1 MANER
6 KPLTLTKD
14 NFSEKVL
21 ESSRPTLVDFWA
33 DITIWPWVA
42 LYPWQ
47 RIELS
52 SYPHGATRVPDDR
65 RVAGRRAG
73 LANSRERS
81 DHPRRGN
88 GEDMNVFLR
97 FNRGLLEVSLP
108 CREAPGSWRHCTV

>member
-33 DITIWPWVA
+33 DNAIWPRVA
-42 LYPWQ
+42 LYSWQ

-52 SYPHGATRVPDDR
+52 SYPHGATPVPDNR
-65 RVAGRRAG
+65 VVAGRKAG
-73 LANSRERS
+73 LA
-81 DHPRRGN
+81 
-88 GEDMNVFLR
+88 
-97 FNRGLLEVSLP
+97 
-108 CREAPGSWRHCTV
+108 